1 MSANAPSSAH
11 GEGLSAA
18 DREFQDHVFR
28 IKTNGYSILR
38 AVWPEQRCAAARSRL
53 EALRDAA
60 LAEEG
65 KAAGS
70 EVGFGTGQLYNKGVE
85 FEGVYQAERILRL
98 VRHFLGDDAVGGPH
112 PTTAMRAGA
121 AADLFCPRTTATASS

>member
-53 EALRDAA
+53 EVLRDVA

-98 VRHFLGDDAVGGPH
+98 VRHFLGDDAVTPTPTQPPSPCGPGDRFVPPH
-112 PTTAMRAGA
+112 ALLA
-121 AADLFCPRTTATASS
+121 AP